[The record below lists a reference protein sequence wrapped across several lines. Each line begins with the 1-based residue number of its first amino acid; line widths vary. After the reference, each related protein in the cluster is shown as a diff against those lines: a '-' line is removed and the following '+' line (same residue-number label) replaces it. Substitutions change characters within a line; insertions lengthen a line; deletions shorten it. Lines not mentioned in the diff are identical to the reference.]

1 MKKII
6 ILITLLTCLNSYS
19 QNFTLLE
26 INAKWNKHNNLP
38 VNKIANIKIQFAW
51 LEDQPAS
58 IQRNVISVPT
68 LILMNNGKSIAQW
81 RAGIDLN
88 LKVTEEEVIKAI
100 EIFNKRKK
108 IIMTDYKKKSTFKKI
123 LIWLISKWNSFLYLL
138 MFKNYD

>member
-108 IIMTDYKKKSTFKKI
+108 
-123 LIWLISKWNSFLYLL
+123 
-138 MFKNYD
+138 

>member
-6 ILITLLTCLNSYS
+6 ILIILLTCLNSYS

-38 VNKIANIKIQFAW
+38 VNKMANIKIQFAW

-81 RAGIDLN
+81 RAGIDLT
-88 LKVTEEEVIKAI
+88 LIVTEEEIIKAI

-108 IIMTDYKKKSTFKKI
+108 
-123 LIWLISKWNSFLYLL
+123 
-138 MFKNYD
+138 

>member
-58 IQRNVISVPT
+58 IQRNVVSVPT

-81 RAGIDLN
+81 RAGIDLT
-88 LKVTEEEVIKAI
+88 LIVTEEEIIKAI

-108 IIMTDYKKKSTFKKI
+108 
-123 LIWLISKWNSFLYLL
+123 
-138 MFKNYD
+138 

>member
-58 IQRNVISVPT
+58 IQRNVVSVPT

-81 RAGIDLN
+81 RAGIDLT
-88 LKVTEEEVIKAI
+88 LIVTEEEIIKAI
-100 EIFNKRKK
+100 EVFNKRKK
-108 IIMTDYKKKSTFKKI
+108 
-123 LIWLISKWNSFLYLL
+123 
-138 MFKNYD
+138 

>member
-38 VNKIANIKIQFAW
+38 VNKMANIKIQFAW

-81 RAGIDLN
+81 RAGIDLT
-88 LKVTEEEVIKAI
+88 LIVTEEEIIKAI

-108 IIMTDYKKKSTFKKI
+108 
-123 LIWLISKWNSFLYLL
+123 
-138 MFKNYD
+138 

>member
-38 VNKIANIKIQFAW
+38 VNKMANIKIQFAW
-51 LEDQPAS
+51 LEDQPVS
-58 IQRNVISVPT
+58 IQRNVVSVPT

-81 RAGIDLN
+81 RAGIDLT
-88 LKVTEEEVIKAI
+88 LIVTEEEIIKAI

-108 IIMTDYKKKSTFKKI
+108 
-123 LIWLISKWNSFLYLL
+123 
-138 MFKNYD
+138 

>member
-58 IQRNVISVPT
+58 IQRNVVSVPT

-81 RAGIDLN
+81 RAGIDLT
-88 LKVTEEEVIKAI
+88 LMVTEEEIIKAI

-108 IIMTDYKKKSTFKKI
+108 
-123 LIWLISKWNSFLYLL
+123 
-138 MFKNYD
+138 

>member
-38 VNKIANIKIQFAW
+38 VNKMANIKIQFAW

-58 IQRNVISVPT
+58 IQRNVVSVPT

-81 RAGIDLN
+81 RAGIDLT
-88 LKVTEEEVIKAI
+88 LIVTEEEIIKAI

-108 IIMTDYKKKSTFKKI
+108 
-123 LIWLISKWNSFLYLL
+123 
-138 MFKNYD
+138 

>member
-58 IQRNVISVPT
+58 IQRNVVSVPT

-81 RAGIDLN
+81 RAGIDLT
-88 LKVTEEEVIKAI
+88 LIVTEEEIIKAI
-100 EIFNKRKK
+100 EIFNKLKK
-108 IIMTDYKKKSTFKKI
+108 
-123 LIWLISKWNSFLYLL
+123 
-138 MFKNYD
+138 

>member
-38 VNKIANIKIQFAW
+38 VNKMANIKIQFAW

-58 IQRNVISVPT
+58 IQRNVVSVPT

-108 IIMTDYKKKSTFKKI
+108 
-123 LIWLISKWNSFLYLL
+123 
-138 MFKNYD
+138 

>member
-6 ILITLLTCLNSYS
+6 VLITLLTCLNSYS

-38 VNKIANIKIQFAW
+38 VNKIANIKIKFAW

-108 IIMTDYKKKSTFKKI
+108 
-123 LIWLISKWNSFLYLL
+123 
-138 MFKNYD
+138 

>member
-1 MKKII
+1 MI
-6 ILITLLTCLNSYS
+6 TCLNSYS

-51 LEDQPAS
+51 LEDQSAS

-108 IIMTDYKKKSTFKKI
+108 
-123 LIWLISKWNSFLYLL
+123 
-138 MFKNYD
+138 